1 MSDIKLNDPAPAT
14 PPHYAD
20 AEPLDN
26 ASNQTQRQDGAAA
39 NTPAALIRQ
48 YLSQLTRQQGQ
59 LPDEVTEKQQALLR
73 LLSGQLENSSQS
85 AGSSPENQPLQQLLQ
100 RLLPLLRPQDP
111 LLNQQVMTQEQ
122 MPVLLRQLAASP
134 NLVTT
139 LMQQLPASLQESS
152 GPGRALMQWLV
163 QSIVLRIPPEQIN
176 RNLLS
181 ALTQQ
186 QIALPSAE
194 IDKRQ
199 MMNLDQLS
207 RATVQFL
214 LQSQSSDKPVLP
226 QQSTATPGTTVPTT
240 GNSSSQTTEQVA
252 TSPDDPASGQGAA
265 NHASNKTP
273 PSASPTRMPLL
284 PGVNLAPASTKST
297 DLPTQGDKTV
307 AHPLVT
313 AESAQNPSA
322 VKTANDGSR
331 LLEALSLVGQKAE
344 SLPLLQRMGAL
355 LQGHNSLSQPQQ
367 PMVPPLSSPPIMPLP
382 MPLGAFIF
390 EIGQQL
396 GAKRLPDLLRP
407 SLQRLYDAL
416 QSPLQQSSEV
426 EQWFE
431 FLQQPLSSSSSTGRA
446 LQQWAL
452 TLFSIRLQQLQAE
465 AETANP
471 RKDQPANPL
480 LTEEHKQLTEKM
492 AASLLGQTERFK
504 QLHQEMQQP
513 LPNYVPLPPQQPG
526 GRESGLSMQRSP
538 GKHNPYQWTLSFYLE
553 PPQLGAIQIRARLDI
568 PDIQLQVMAERL
580 TTVDRVRETLPLLE
594 GRFREL
600 GLQPTQFGCR
610 QGKVSPPADESGDG
624 DDTTSGLSIRI

>member
-1 MSDIKLNDPAPAT
+1 MSDIKLNDPAQAT

-26 ASNQTQRQDGAAA
+26 ASNQTQRQDGAAT

-59 LPDEVTEKQQALLR
+59 LPDEVAQKQQALLR
-73 LLSGQLENSSQS
+73 LLSGQLENTSQS
-85 AGSSPENQPLQQLLQ
+85 ADSSPENQPLQQLLQ

-139 LMQQLPASLQESS
+139 LMQQLPVSLQETSA
-152 GPGRALMQWLV
+152 PGRALMQWLV
-163 QSIVLRIPPEQIN
+163 QSIALRIPAEQLN

-207 RATVQFL
+207 RATLQFI
-214 LQSQSSDKPVLP
+214 LQSQSSGKPVLP
-226 QQSTATPGTTVPTT
+226 QQGAATSGTTVPPT
-240 GNSSSQTTEQVA
+240 GNSSSQTTEQGA
-252 TSPDDPASGQGAA
+252 ILPEELASGQGEA
-265 NHASNKTP
+265 NHAGSKTP
-273 PSASPTRMPLL
+273 PAVSPTRMPLS
-284 PGVNLAPASTKST
+284 GVNLPPASNKGTELSV
-297 DLPTQGDKTV
+297 QGDKTV
-307 AHPLVT
+307 APPLVT
-313 AESAQNPSA
+313 AESAQSPSA

-355 LQGHNSLSQPQQ
+355 LQGHTAVSQSPQ
-367 PMVPPLSSPPIMPLP
+367 PMVPTLSSPPIMPLP

-396 GAKRLPDLLRP
+396 GTRRLPDLLRP

-465 AETANP
+465 AEMANP

-538 GKHNPYQWTLSFYLE
+538 SKHNPYQWTLSFYLE

>member
-1 MSDIKLNDPAPAT
+1 MSDIKLNDPAQAT

-26 ASNQTQRQDGAAA
+26 ASNQTQRQDGAAT

-59 LPDEVTEKQQALLR
+59 LPDEVAQKQQALLR
-73 LLSGQLENSSQS
+73 LLSGQLENTSQS
-85 AGSSPENQPLQQLLQ
+85 ADSSPENQPLQQLLQ

-139 LMQQLPASLQESS
+139 LMQQLPVSLQETSA
-152 GPGRALMQWLV
+152 PGRALMQWLV
-163 QSIVLRIPPEQIN
+163 QSIALRIPAEQLN

-207 RATVQFL
+207 RATLQFI
-214 LQSQSSDKPVLP
+214 LQSQSSGKPVLP
-226 QQSTATPGTTVPTT
+226 QQGAATSGTTVPPT
-240 GNSSSQTTEQVA
+240 GNSSSQTTEQGA
-252 TSPDDPASGQGAA
+252 TVPEELTSGQGTA
-265 NHASNKTP
+265 NHAASKTP
-273 PSASPTRMPLL
+273 SASSPTRMPLA
-284 PGVNLAPASTKST
+284 GVNLPPASNKGTELSV
-297 DLPTQGDKTV
+297 QGDKTV
-307 AHPLVT
+307 APPLVT
-313 AESAQNPSA
+313 AESAQSPSA

-355 LQGHNSLSQPQQ
+355 LQGHTAVSQSPQ
-367 PMVPPLSSPPIMPLP
+367 PMVPTLSSPPIMPLP

-396 GAKRLPDLLRP
+396 GTRRLPDLLRP

-465 AETANP
+465 AEMANP

>member
-1 MSDIKLNDPAPAT
+1 MSDIKLNDSAPAAQQ
-14 PPHYAD
+14 HYAD
-20 AEPLDN
+20 GESLDN
-26 ASNQTQRQDGAAA
+26 ASNQTQRQDGAAV
-39 NTPAALIRQ
+39 NSPAALMRQ

-59 LPDEVTEKQQALLR
+59 LPDEVAQKQQALLR
-73 LLSGQLENSSQS
+73 LLSSQLENTSQS
-85 AGSSPENQPLQQLLQ
+85 SGTSPENQPLQQLLQ

-111 LLNQQVMTQEQ
+111 LLNQQVMTQDE
-122 MPVLLRQLAASP
+122 MPVLLRHLAATP

-139 LMQQLPASLQESS
+139 LMQQLPLSLQETSS
-152 GPGRALMQWLV
+152 SGRALMQWLV
-163 QSIVLRIPPEQIN
+163 QSIALRIPVAQIN

-181 ALTQQ
+181 TLMQQ

-207 RATVQFL
+207 RATLQFL
-214 LQSQSSDKPVLP
+214 LQSQSGSKPTLP
-226 QQSTATPGTTVPTT
+226 QPGTAAPGTTAPPP
-240 GNSSSQTTEQVA
+240 GSNSSQTTGQGA
-252 TSPDDPASGQGAA
+252 TLPEELASGQGEA
-265 NHASNKTP
+265 NHAGSKTP
-273 PSASPTRMPLL
+273 PAVSPTRMPLSGINL
-284 PGVNLAPASTKST
+284 PPATNKGIE
-297 DLPTQGDKTV
+297 LPIQGDKAAPPTPAAV
-307 AHPLVT
+307 EA
-313 AESAQNPSA
+313 APSQGA
-322 VKTANDGSR
+322 VKTTNDTSR
-331 LLEALSLVGQKAE
+331 LLEALSLVSQKAE

-355 LQGHNSLSQPQQ
+355 LQGHTAVSQSPQ
-367 PMVPPLSSPPIMPLP
+367 PMVNSLTSPPIMPLP

-396 GAKRLPDLLRP
+396 GARRLPDLLRP

-426 EQWFE
+426 EQWFD

-465 AETANP
+465 ADETNP
-471 RKDQPANPL
+471 RREQQTNPL

-504 QLHQEMQQP
+504 QLHQETQQP
-513 LPNYVPLPPQQPG
+513 LPNYIPLPPQQPG

-610 QGKVSPPADESGDG
+610 QGKVNPPADEPGG
-624 DDTTSGLSIRI
+624 NDDTPSGLSIRI

>member
-1 MSDIKLNDPAPAT
+1 MSDIKLNDSAPVAQ
-14 PPHYAD
+14 PHYAD
-20 AEPLDN
+20 GESLDN
-26 ASNQTQRQDGAAA
+26 TSNQTQRQEGAAA
-39 NTPAALIRQ
+39 NTPAALMRQ
-48 YLSQLTRQQGQ
+48 YLSQLTSQQGR
-59 LPDEVTEKQQALLR
+59 LPDEVAQKQQALLR
-73 LLSGQLENSSQS
+73 LLSSQLENSGQS
-85 AGSSPENQPLQQLLQ
+85 SGSNPENQPLQQLLQ

-111 LLNQQVMTQEQ
+111 LLNQQVMTLDKV
-122 MPVLLRQLAASP
+122 PVLLRQLAATPS
-134 NLVTT
+134 LVTT
-139 LMQQLPASLQESS
+139 LMQQLPLSLQESS
-152 GPGRALMQWLV
+152 SSGRALMQWLV
-163 QSIVLRIPPEQIN
+163 QSIALRVPAEQIN
-176 RNLLS
+176 RNLVS

-186 QIALPSAE
+186 QIVLPSAE

-207 RATVQFL
+207 RATLQFL
-214 LQSQSSDKPVLP
+214 LQSQLSTKSTIP
-226 QQSTATPGTTVPTT
+226 QPGTTTPGSTT
-240 GNSSSQTTEQVA
+240 HSPGSNSSQATGPGEPLPEEQ
-252 TSPDDPASGQGAA
+252 PSGQSEAS
-265 NHASNKTP
+265 HAGSKTP
-273 PSASPTRMPLL
+273 PTASPARMPLL
-284 PGVNLAPASTKST
+284 GVNLPPATTKGIA
-297 DLPTQGDKTV
+297 LPTQGDKT
-307 AHPLVT
+307 APPPTQT
-313 AESAQNPSA
+313 APAAPSQGA
-322 VKTANDGSR
+322 VKPANDGGR
-331 LLEALSLVGQKAE
+331 LLEALSLVSQKAE
-344 SLPLLQRMGAL
+344 SVPLLQRMGAL
-355 LQGHNSLSQPQQ
+355 LQGHTAVSQSQQ
-367 PMVPPLSSPPIMPLP
+367 PMVNALGSPPIMPLP

-396 GAKRLPDLLRP
+396 GARRLPDLLRP

-416 QSPLQQSSEV
+416 QSPLQQSNEV
-426 EQWFE
+426 EQWFD

-465 AETANP
+465 ADETNP
-471 RKDQPANPL
+471 RKEQPTNPL

-600 GLQPTQFGCR
+600 GLQPSQFGCR
-610 QGKVSPPADESGDG
+610 QGKVNPPTDEPGGNDEPS
-624 DDTTSGLSIRI
+624 SGLSIRI